1 MRDYITSMWTR
12 IFLVAVLSSF
22 ALAQQTKKTPP
33 HVDDDFVHDQFGSSC
48 TLDPNFAPMTGD
60 LNSDGVEDLVL
71 VGRCKNA
78 LIDQDEKNYKVID
91 PMDSFYGYGNPKITS
106 SMGPAD
112 PRLKGIVLLVIHGAG
127 TDAWRAATPGEK
139 FVIINLAVKTATLKK
154 LKLNKKKSV
163 TAIYVEESTGDQMT
177 SEIYWDGRKYKY
189 EPLGSS
195 AE

>member
-1 MRDYITSMWTR
+1 MWFR
-12 IFLVAVLSSF
+12 IVLIAVL
-22 ALAQQTKKTPP
+22 ACCAVAQQPKKTTP

-48 TLDPNFAPMTGD
+48 ALDPNFAPMTAD
-60 LNSDGVEDLVL
+60 LNSDGIEDLVL

-91 PMDSFYGYGNPKITS
+91 PMNTYYGYGNPKITS

-127 TDAWRAATPGEK
+127 TDAWRSTTPGEK

-195 AE
+195 AD